1 MTEKTTD
8 MQKTG
13 QQAVTG
19 EARRMERRPE
29 FRPDVDIYERKDAFI
44 IVADVPGVS
53 EKDVDIQV
61 EDDVLTI
68 EATTSPEPHEGHELL
83 YGEHDE
89 AGVYRRSFTITS
101 DINRD
106 GISAQLKNGVL
117 RLTLPKAE
125 QVQPRKISVKA
136 E

>member
-1 MTEKTTD
+1 MTEKATD
-8 MQKTG
+8 IQKTE

-19 EARRMERRPE
+19 EARRMERRLE
-29 FRPDVDIYERKDAFI
+29 FRPDVDIYERKDAFM
-44 IVADVPGVS
+44 IVADMPGVAD
-53 EKDVDIQV
+53 KDVDIQM

-68 EATTSPEPHEGHELL
+68 EAATAPELHAGYELL
-83 YGEHDE
+83 YGEHE
-89 AGVYRRSFTITS
+89 AGVYSRSFTISS

-125 QVQPRKISVKA
+125 QAQPRKISVKA